1 MPLNTQYICTEGQSW
16 RDVVL
21 NTYGSLDYYVKGLAD
36 NGAQPENP
44 PTSGRVFMWDSSLIG
59 PNNVQQLLAK
69 QKIKYATL
77 TGFGEPEQPNP
88 SMSTYKDTLQAQY
101 TASAAAGETSITIT
115 DLQNNEIVQIDKGI
129 QPLLTS
135 QYTFTPATGV
145 INLVGV
151 VLEKDETLF
160 IIYKKTVTV

>member
-1 MPLNTQYICTEGQSW
+1 M
-16 RDVVL
+16 L

-151 VLEKDETLF
+151 VLEKDETPF
-160 IIYKKTVTV
+160 VIYKKTVSV